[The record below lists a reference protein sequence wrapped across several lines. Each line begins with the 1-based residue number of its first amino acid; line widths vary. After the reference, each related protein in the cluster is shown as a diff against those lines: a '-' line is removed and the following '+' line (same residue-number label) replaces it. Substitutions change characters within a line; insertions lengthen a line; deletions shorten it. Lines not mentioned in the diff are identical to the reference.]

1 MKVPTKKQGNGV
13 AEPHLAVSS
22 DASMK
27 ALPKRKGPKGREM
40 GFCVMLASR
49 GPVPQ

>member
-1 MKVPTKKQGNGV
+1 MKAPPKRKGNIENRQRGTR
-13 AEPHLAVSS
+13 SIQ
-22 DASMK
+22 ASMK
-27 ALPKRKGPKGREM
+27 ALPKRKGN